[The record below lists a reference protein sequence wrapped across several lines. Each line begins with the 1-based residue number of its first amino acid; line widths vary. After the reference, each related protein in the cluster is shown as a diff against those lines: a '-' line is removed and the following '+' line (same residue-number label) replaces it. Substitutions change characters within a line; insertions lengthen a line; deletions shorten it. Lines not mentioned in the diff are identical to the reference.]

1 MISDAQVTETLLETL
16 LQDQY
21 RVGALVDGFPRTEIQ
36 VDHVSLL
43 YDRMLTLKRQNPQ
56 LYPRPV
62 FRSNPPQPP
71 TVATLPP
78 SPESRGA

>member
-1 MISDAQVTETLLETL
+1 MWCVVWRGHVLGRIQGGMISDAQVTETLLETL

-62 FRSNPPQPP
+62 FRSN
-71 TVATLPP
+71 
-78 SPESRGA
+78 R

>member
-62 FRSNPPQPP
+62 FRSN
-71 TVATLPP
+71 
-78 SPESRGA
+78 R